1 MKLKKEFSDFY
12 KEIRI
17 SSEADNLREKRE
29 ILEDEIK
36 TKLPGKLKDHGITVN
51 KSDIRMFIQGSYKY
65 NTTIVSDVV
74 DMDVA
79 VMIPL
84 NIDENPDPRKIKRY
98 FKEIGGY

>member
-1 MKLKKEFSDFY
+1 
-12 KEIRI
+12 
-17 SSEADNLREKRE
+17 
-29 ILEDEIK
+29 
-36 TKLPGKLKDHGITVN
+36 
-51 KSDIRMFIQGSYKY
+51 MFIQGSYKY

-98 FKEIGGY
+98 LKESIDIAQRSVTIKEPCVRASYYEDGEEWMHIDLTHTS

>member
-51 KSDIRMFIQGSYKY
+51 KSDIK
-65 NTTIVSDVV
+65 
-74 DMDVA
+74 
-79 VMIPL
+79 
-84 NIDENPDPRKIKRY
+84 
-98 FKEIGGY
+98 